1 MIHSTDTNRAP
12 ALDPARAVTL
22 VELLRRRA
30 EHQPD
35 RPAYTFLSEGET
47 AEVTLSYEQVDRRA
61 RAIAAL
67 LQGCAT
73 PGARALLL
81 YPPGVEYICAFF
93 GCLYAGIVAVPA
105 YPPQSARLERSLPR
119 LRAIVTDC
127 APTIALTTAALH
139 QRLSPA
145 LSADPDFQAIT
156 WLVADDLA
164 DQAATWREPE
174 LDGATLAFLQYT
186 SGSTAAPKGVM
197 VSHANL
203 LHNQRLIRQGFGHDD
218 HATIVGWLPL
228 YHDMGL
234 IGNVLQPLYL
244 GARCV
249 LMSPIAFLQSPIRWL
264 QAISRYRAT
273 TSGGPNFAYDLCVRK
288 ITPEQRATLDL
299 SSWTVAFNGAEPVRA
314 ETLDRFAAAFAEC
327 GFRREAFYPC
337 DGLAETTLRVSG
349 GSPAAPPIVTAFAGD
364 ELEHRRV
371 VERGADQ
378 PGARSLVGCGQVLGD
393 QRVVVVDP
401 ETGAA
406 CRPGTIG
413 EIWVSGSSV
422 AQGYWNRPEASAQT
436 FGARLPSGDGP
447 FLRTGDLGFFHAGEL
462 FIAGRLKDLIII
474 RGRNYYPQD
483 IELTVE
489 RSHSALRAGA
499 TAAFA
504 VEIAGEER
512 LIVAQ
517 EVERQHRAA
526 DLDAV
531 AAAIRQAISEQH
543 ELQTHAILLLKPG
556 SLPKTSSGKIQRHLC
571 RLRFLDGELDAL
583 HQSTIAEL
591 PANPAPSLDRATLLA
606 APLDQRRSLIEAYL
620 RDLTAQTVGVA
631 PDALVLEQPLS
642 SFGIDSLA
650 AVELQHRVEIDL
662 GVTIPMV
669 QFLQGLSGTAIAQAI
684 LEGLASDAAP
694 LAPVDRGLPLPLS
707 FAQQRMWLLE
717 QLTPGAATYIIPVA
731 LRLSGSLDPAA
742 LERSLI
748 VLVERHESLRTTFS
762 QRINADG
769 SPVQVIAPVSHARAL
784 VSLPIIDL
792 QPAAQEAEITRLATA
807 EALRP
812 FDLEAGLLL
821 RTTLLKLAPAE
832 YLLLLTAHH
841 SIADGWSMSVVA
853 RDLAALYAAAIAG
866 APAAL
871 PELAIHYA
879 DFAVW
884 QRAYLSGAVL
894 AQQLSYWQ
902 DQFTGELPVLDLPS
916 DRPRPAIQSFR
927 GARETLTL
935 PADLAAA
942 LKVLSRQHDA
952 TLFMTLLATFKLLL
966 ARWSGQRDII
976 VGTPISG
983 RTRAQLEPV
992 IGCFVNTLALRT
1004 DLSGDLGFTAL
1015 LSRVRAA
1022 ALGAYAHQDL
1032 PFEMLLEALNLDR
1045 DPSRTPLFQVFFNM
1059 LDVPSRRIER
1069 GGLRF
1074 EMASQPD
1081 AAVGAK
1087 FDITLYAQERD
1098 AAIDLEMVYNADL
1111 FDPARMVA
1119 LLRQFQHLLE
1129 QIVARSE
1136 SSIERLTLVTSDDR
1150 ALLPDPQTPLPAAW
1164 SGAVHRRF
1172 AEQARR
1178 TPQQTAL
1185 IDSRETWSYAELDDL
1200 SDRLAARLNAA
1211 GIEPQDLVA
1220 IYAHRSAALAWA
1232 LLGVLKAGAAFV
1244 ILDPAYPAL
1253 RLVEY
1258 LRIARPRGWVEIEA
1272 AGALP
1277 DELAQYLDALC
1288 LSCRLTLPGRDA
1300 AQDLFSETE
1309 VAPGVTASPDDL
1321 AYVAFTSGST
1331 GAPRAICGTHRPLA
1345 HFLDWQAATFG
1356 LTAGERFSL
1365 LSGLAHDPLLR
1376 DVFAPLTIGAT
1387 LCIPAPEL
1395 LAEPQQLARWLD
1407 QEQISVA
1414 HLTPA
1419 HGQLLAAAIS
1429 DASGSSVPVLSSLRY
1444 AFFGGDR
1451 LSQRVI
1457 SRFQALA
1464 PQATCVN
1471 CYGATETPQVMGYY
1485 VVDPAGLHSSAA
1497 IPLGRGIDGAQ
1508 LLILNQAG
1516 QLAGVG
1522 ELGEIAIRTPYLA
1535 LGYLDDAALTEAR
1548 FMANPFVSAADPF
1561 DRLYRTGDLGRYL
1574 PDGTVA
1580 FAGRADDQVKVRGF
1594 RVEPGEIES
1603 ALKQHPDVRD
1613 AVVVV
1618 REISGETRLVAYV
1631 TEEQRNKRT
1640 KEQNEGQNPEPRT
1653 QNLEPNGEQKNKEQR
1668 STTDSPSPIADEA
1681 ENRRGSRKGG
1691 WGDEGL
1697 LTNQGE
1703 GLFSF
1708 LQSCLPSYMLPS
1720 AFVLLDALPL
1730 TPNGKLDRRALPEPD
1745 SDQLPETAHVP
1756 PRTPTEEIVAA
1767 IWAEVLDRTAV
1778 GVHDNFFSLGGHS
1791 LLAARLMA
1799 RLRAALN
1806 VDLPLRTLFEAPT
1819 VASLSQ
1825 VIERR
1830 RGGDAATEV
1839 VLPGVVVDP
1848 QRRGE
1853 PFPLTDIQQAYWIGR
1868 SQAFELGNVSTH
1880 TYLEL
1885 EAIELDLPR
1894 FNHAWLRLIE
1904 RHEMLRAIV
1913 RADGRQQILLTV
1925 PDYPIQALDLRDQD
1939 AAAQATQI
1947 AAIRE
1952 RRSHQ

>member
-1 MIHSTDTNRAP
+1 MIHSIDTNRAP

-22 VELLRRRA
+22 VELLRWRA

-35 RPAYTFLSEGET
+35 RPAYTFLSEGEN
-47 AEVTLSYEQVDRRA
+47 AEVTLSYAQVDHQA

-139 QRLSPA
+139 QRLAPA

-164 DQAATWREPE
+164 GHAETWRAPE

-197 VSHANL
+197 ISHANL
-203 LHNQRLIRQGFGHDD
+203 LHNQRLIRQGFGHDE

-273 TSGGPNFAYDLCVRK
+273 TSGAPNFAYDLCVRK

-314 ETLDRFAAAFAEC
+314 ETLDRFAETFAEC

-337 DGLAETTLRVSG
+337 YGLAETTLIVTG
-349 GSPAAPPIVTAFAGD
+349 GSPAAPPLITAFAGD

-371 VERGADQ
+371 VERDADQ
-378 PGARSLVGCGQVLGD
+378 PGTRSLVGCGQVLGD

-406 CRPGTIG
+406 SRPNTIG
-413 EIWVSGSSV
+413 EIWVSGPSV
-422 AQGYWNRPEASAQT
+422 AQGYWQRPEASAQT
-436 FGARLPSGDGP
+436 FGARLPCGDGP

-489 RSHSALRAGA
+489 RSHPALRASA

-512 LIVAQ
+512 LIIAQ

-526 DLDAV
+526 DLDTV

-543 ELQTHAILLLKPG
+543 ELQAHAILLLKPG

-571 RLRFLDGELDAL
+571 RARFLSGDLDAL
-583 HQSTIAEL
+583 HQSTIAAL
-591 PANPAPSLDRATLLA
+591 PANPATGLDRATLLA
-606 APLDQRRSLIEAYL
+606 APIDQRRSLIAAYL
-620 RDLTAQTVGVA
+620 RDLTAQTLGVA

-694 LAPVDRGLPLPLS
+694 LVQVERGLPLPLS

-717 QLTPGAATYIIPVA
+717 QLTPGTATYIIPVT
-731 LRLSGSLDPAA
+731 LRLSGALDPAA

-748 VLVERHESLRTTFS
+748 ALVERHESLRTTFS
-762 QRINADG
+762 HSIAGDG
-769 SPVQVIAPVSHARAL
+769 SPVQVIAPPSHAPAL
-784 VSLPIIDL
+784 VSLPIVDL
-792 QPAAQEAEITRLATA
+792 QQQAAQEAEITRLATV
-807 EALRP
+807 EAQRP
-812 FDLEAGLLL
+812 FDLEAGPLL
-821 RTTLLKLAPAE
+821 RTTLLKLDPSE
-832 YLLLLTAHH
+832 HLLLLTAHH

-853 RDLAALYAAAIAG
+853 RDLAALYAAAV
-866 APAAL
+866 L
-871 PELAIHYA
+871 PDLAIQYA

-884 QRAYLSGAVL
+884 QRAYLAGTVL
-894 AQQLSYWQ
+894 AEQLSYWQ
-902 DQFTGELPVLDLPS
+902 DQFTGDLPVLDLPT

-935 PADLAAA
+935 PVDLAAA
-942 LKVLSRQHDA
+942 LKASSLQHDA

-976 VGTPISG
+976 VGTPIAG

-1004 DLSGDLGFTAL
+1004 DLSGDLSFAAL

-1032 PFEMLLEALNLDR
+1032 PFEMLLEALNVER
-1045 DPSRTPLFQVFFNM
+1045 DPSRSPLFQVFFNM
-1059 LDVPSRRIER
+1059 LDVPSRLIER

-1074 EMASQPD
+1074 EMVSQPD

-1087 FDITLYAQERD
+1087 FDITLYVQERD
-1098 AAIDLEMVYNADL
+1098 AAIDLELVYNADL

-1129 QIVARSE
+1129 QIVSRPE
-1136 SSIERLTLVTSDDR
+1136 LSIERLTLVTSDAC
-1150 ALLPDPQTPLPAAW
+1150 ALLPDPQASLPVTW
-1164 SGAVHRRF
+1164 SGAIHRRF

-1185 IDSRETWSYAELDDL
+1185 IDARETWSYAELDDL

-1211 GIEPQDLVA
+1211 GIGSQDLVA
-1220 IYAHRSAALAWA
+1220 IYAHRSAALVWA

-1258 LRIARPRGWVEIEA
+1258 LRLVQPRGWLEIEA

-1277 DELAQYLDALC
+1277 DELAEYLDALG
-1288 LSCRLTLPGRDA
+1288 LSCR
-1300 AQDLFSETE
+1300 
-1309 VAPGVTASPDDL
+1309 
-1321 AYVAFTSGST
+1321 
-1331 GAPRAICGTHRPLA
+1331 
-1345 HFLDWQAATFG
+1345 
-1356 LTAGERFSL
+1356 
-1365 LSGLAHDPLLR
+1365 
-1376 DVFAPLTIGAT
+1376 
-1387 LCIPAPEL
+1387 
-1395 LAEPQQLARWLD
+1395 
-1407 QEQISVA
+1407 
-1414 HLTPA
+1414 
-1419 HGQLLAAAIS
+1419 
-1429 DASGSSVPVLSSLRY
+1429 
-1444 AFFGGDR
+1444 
-1451 LSQRVI
+1451 
-1457 SRFQALA
+1457 
-1464 PQATCVN
+1464 
-1471 CYGATETPQVMGYY
+1471 
-1485 VVDPAGLHSSAA
+1485 
-1497 IPLGRGIDGAQ
+1497 
-1508 LLILNQAG
+1508 
-1516 QLAGVG
+1516 
-1522 ELGEIAIRTPYLA
+1522 
-1535 LGYLDDAALTEAR
+1535 
-1548 FMANPFVSAADPF
+1548 
-1561 DRLYRTGDLGRYL
+1561 
-1574 PDGTVA
+1574 
-1580 FAGRADDQVKVRGF
+1580 
-1594 RVEPGEIES
+1594 
-1603 ALKQHPDVRD
+1603 
-1613 AVVVV
+1613 
-1618 REISGETRLVAYV
+1618 
-1631 TEEQRNKRT
+1631 
-1640 KEQNEGQNPEPRT
+1640 
-1653 QNLEPNGEQKNKEQR
+1653 
-1668 STTDSPSPIADEA
+1668 
-1681 ENRRGSRKGG
+1681 
-1691 WGDEGL
+1691 
-1697 LTNQGE
+1697 
-1703 GLFSF
+1703 
-1708 LQSCLPSYMLPS
+1708 
-1720 AFVLLDALPL
+1720 
-1730 TPNGKLDRRALPEPD
+1730 
-1745 SDQLPETAHVP
+1745 
-1756 PRTPTEEIVAA
+1756 
-1767 IWAEVLDRTAV
+1767 
-1778 GVHDNFFSLGGHS
+1778 
-1791 LLAARLMA
+1791 
-1799 RLRAALN
+1799 
-1806 VDLPLRTLFEAPT
+1806 
-1819 VASLSQ
+1819 
-1825 VIERR
+1825 
-1830 RGGDAATEV
+1830 
-1839 VLPGVVVDP
+1839 
-1848 QRRGE
+1848 
-1853 PFPLTDIQQAYWIGR
+1853 
-1868 SQAFELGNVSTH
+1868 
-1880 TYLEL
+1880 
-1885 EAIELDLPR
+1885 
-1894 FNHAWLRLIE
+1894 
-1904 RHEMLRAIV
+1904 
-1913 RADGRQQILLTV
+1913 
-1925 PDYPIQALDLRDQD
+1925 
-1939 AAAQATQI
+1939 
-1947 AAIRE
+1947 
-1952 RRSHQ
+1952 